1 MLTLQ
6 CLPCALAVRQ
16 SFPLFHTNRFA
27 NVKTETQSGNTFAS
41 SSQPILKS
49 FRDETK
55 GAGRH
60 VRAGFRTWK
69 PLTIQKN
76 QKKSETLVMMLSKG
90 KAYQKVSKKR
100 DFASGNRLRILNLST
115 AQLQQTRCAEKRE
128 RREGL
133 VTSAHDAKP

>member
-6 CLPCALAVRQ
+6 YLPCALAIGQ
-16 SFPLFHTNRFA
+16 SFPLFHANRFA
-27 NVKTETQSGNTFAS
+27 TVNTETQSGNTFES

-69 PLTIQKN
+69 PLPIAKN
-76 QKKSETLVMMLSKG
+76 RTKRETLVMMLSKG
-90 KAYQKVSKKR
+90 KAYQKVSKKSN
-100 DFASGNRLRILNLST
+100 FASGNRLRTLNLSI

-128 RREGL
+128 RKEGL

>member
-6 CLPCALAVRQ
+6 YLPCPLAIGQ
-16 SFPLFHTNRFA
+16 SFPLFHANRFA
-27 NVKTETQSGNTFAS
+27 TANAETQSGNTFAL

-49 FRDETK
+49 FREKTK

-60 VRAGFRTWK
+60 VRAGFRNWK
-69 PLTIQKN
+69 PLPIPKN
-76 QKKSETLVMMLSKG
+76 RTKRESLVVMLNKG
-90 KAYQKVSKKR
+90 KANQKVSKKR
-100 DFASGNRLRILNLST
+100 DFASGNRLRILDLSI

-128 RREGL
+128 RREGI